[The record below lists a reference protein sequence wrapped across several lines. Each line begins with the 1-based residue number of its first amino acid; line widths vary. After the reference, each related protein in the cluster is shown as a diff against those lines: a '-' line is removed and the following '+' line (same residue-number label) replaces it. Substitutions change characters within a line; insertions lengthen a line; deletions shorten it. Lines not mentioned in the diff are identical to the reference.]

1 MDKQAAIQI
10 HEESE
15 GVLRFV
21 DEAGTSHTY
30 QPHARLI
37 FFTVDSLSISEL
49 FGRSWS
55 PSAPDILPKLVA
67 SRKVI
72 KGFATLGDRG
82 ISIIG
87 NPSNWATRV
96 ALSISSRTAE
106 EQMKAVQ
113 ACSENSQNVALH
125 LSDANLGYLEDGA
138 REEHWSLN
146 LQVAERTLDVLAD
159 AVQYNRVHSLQIS
172 VSLENVYN
180 DGDLG
185 SLYNDEPVYLF
196 LRPSIRSG
204 DVQFPELAYGQVGTW
219 TLKFVG
225 TAVLSDPFA
234 QQLPPTSDM
243 KHAEEPRGPS
253 DVDRTLSALERLT
266 TGVGALR
273 TSVNRAGWI
282 LAAALIIST
291 LMK

>member
-1 MDKQAAIQI
+1 MDERTGIHI
-10 HEESE
+10 HEENDGS
-15 GVLRFV
+15 LRFD
-21 DEAGTSHTY
+21 DEAGASNKYLRHTRTIY
-30 QPHARLI
+30 
-37 FFTVDSLSISEL
+37 FTVSSLTVSEL
-49 FGRSWS
+49 FGRDWS
-55 PSAPDILPKLVA
+55 SGVPAIPPKLVA

-72 KGFATLGDRG
+72 KGFATLGDRD
-82 ISIIG
+82 ISVIG

-106 EQMKAVQ
+106 EQMEAVQ

-125 LSDANLGYLEDGA
+125 LSDVNLGYLEHGA
-138 REEHWSLN
+138 REEYWSLG

-172 VSLENVYN
+172 VCLENVYN
-180 DGDLG
+180 NGDLG
-185 SLYNDEPVYLF
+185 SLYNDEPTYLF

-204 DVQFPELAYGQVGTW
+204 DVQFPEMAYGQVGTW
-219 TLKFVG
+219 TLKFIDTVE
-225 TAVLSDPFA
+225 LSDPFA

-253 DVDRTLSALERLT
+253 DVDRTLSALDRLT

-273 TSVNRAGWI
+273 SSVIRAGWI

-291 LMK
+291 LLR